1 MIAFFKNQG
10 FTETQISH
18 LVRKFPRA
26 LTCNPQTNLFPKFE
40 FLRSVGL
47 SDSDIVKI
55 LIARPKSFRKS
66 LKNSIEPTF
75 NLLRDL
81 LQSNEKT
88 LLAIRRCVWVLD
100 LDSQANVIP
109 TMQLLCDVG
118 VPGSK
123 MLYVLTY
130 HPRDISDTK
139 EQFKKVM
146 EEVVEMGVD
155 PLKTN
160 FMSVVHAL
168 RSIKSTWEKKMEN
181 FLLRV
186 DDR

>member
-1 MIAFFKNQG
+1 MPIPSRQG
-10 FTETQISH
+10 DFSFQMLKHPNPRSSRLCDSIFQESRLHRNPNISF
-18 LVRKFPRA
+18 R
-26 LTCNPQTNLFPKFE
+26 
-40 FLRSVGL
+40 L

-55 LIARPKSFRKS
+55 LIARPKSLRKS

-88 LLAIRRCVWVLD
+88 LLAIRRCAWVLD

-109 TMQLLCDVG
+109 NMQLLRDVG

-130 HPRDISDTK
+130 HPRDISGTK
-139 EQFKKVM
+139 EQFKKVV

-160 FMSVVHAL
+160 FMSAVHAL
-168 RSIKSTWEKKMEN
+168 RSISKSTWEKKMEN
-181 FLLRV
+181 FLLPV